1 MKSKFTKYLEI
12 FFAIAVGLLFL
23 VFFILQVT
31 NRDEFSPW
39 NNKVEIL
46 KEDACLLLEDGTE
59 VPIEEK
65 DGYFMYADARPGETL
80 TVVMRLPEID
90 RQNRVV
96 FVFSTEQD
104 VGISIDGVERIY
116 YNDEEYRLAGSYSAS
131 RFVMVP
137 VYEEDS
143 GHELRVTYK
152 TSVAL
157 YAGSMACPKYAR
169 EQDMLYWIFLRYAG
183 QITSAVI
190 LLAVGIIF
198 ILFSVVLRY
207 KRRDDKGIGYLGI
220 FSIIIAVWLLC
231 QSNMRVFYS
240 SYLSGVNLMAFY
252 MIIIIPIPILMF
264 FNNLM
269 KYRYQKHINL
279 MIVIT
284 ILNTIMCL
292 ALEFM
297 GIADTI
303 TTIPIAHVIITVCCV
318 ICLADFCRYMKSGD
332 IVEPFA
338 MILGMGC
345 FFSVVLIEE
354 INLLFFN
361 WFFVGKYIGY
371 GTLFFMI
378 CFGYAAF
385 RSSEE
390 QEREYRE
397 AVRANK
403 IKSDFL
409 GNMSHEIRTP
419 ISTILGMNEM
429 ILNESDNREIIGYAQ
444 NIRNAGNILLA
455 LVNDVLDFAKI
466 EAGKMEITPVR
477 YELRNM
483 LNDLM
488 QTIGTRAS
496 MKGLAIELDVEKT
509 TPNILYGDEIRIRQ
523 AVTNLLTNAV
533 KYTQKGGITLKVR
546 YVNVGEEEL
555 RLYISVSD
563 TGIGIRKEDQ
573 NRLFQSFVRLDEN
586 RNRSIEGTG
595 LGLAIT
601 SHIIRSMNGNIEL
614 ESEYGK
620 GTTFTISFL
629 QKIVDNSPVGDF
641 EDWYRYQ
648 VRRPRQYLEQ
658 YEAEDVQLLLVDDNV
673 MNLEVI
679 KGLLGKTGAVID
691 AVASGRE
698 CLELVKKKNYDLILM
713 DHMMP
718 DMDGIETF
726 QKIQESRPKGGWH
739 TPVIALT
746 ANAVS
751 GAREEYLRYGFADYI
766 AKPVEYKKLIE
777 TMKKFLPDKIKLRTE
792 VANTQILCED
802 YLERKEIHVQEALK
816 YTAGDFDQY
825 IHLLELFTMD
835 KDRSKQQ
842 ALTEAYE
849 QFNWKNYVTY
859 VHGVKN
865 CARMIGADDLADMA
879 YEHECKGR
887 EHDKKFLKQNFH
899 ILLDKWNHTEDIIHE
914 YLERNFNSENEKGSA
929 KPGLS
934 DEEWGEIRDKIAAYL
949 DVFKKKEALGLL
961 ESLDRYELDARQQQT
976 VEEAVKAVKSYDYE
990 RAIMLLR
997 QYELH

>member
-96 FVFSTEQD
+96 SVFSTEQD

-332 IVEPFA
+332 IV
-338 MILGMGC
+338 
-345 FFSVVLIEE
+345 
-354 INLLFFN
+354 
-361 WFFVGKYIGY
+361 
-371 GTLFFMI
+371 
-378 CFGYAAF
+378 
-385 RSSEE
+385 
-390 QEREYRE
+390 
-397 AVRANK
+397 
-403 IKSDFL
+403 
-409 GNMSHEIRTP
+409 
-419 ISTILGMNEM
+419 
-429 ILNESDNREIIGYAQ
+429 
-444 NIRNAGNILLA
+444 
-455 LVNDVLDFAKI
+455 
-466 EAGKMEITPVR
+466 
-477 YELRNM
+477 
-483 LNDLM
+483 
-488 QTIGTRAS
+488 
-496 MKGLAIELDVEKT
+496 
-509 TPNILYGDEIRIRQ
+509 
-523 AVTNLLTNAV
+523 
-533 KYTQKGGITLKVR
+533 
-546 YVNVGEEEL
+546 
-555 RLYISVSD
+555 
-563 TGIGIRKEDQ
+563 
-573 NRLFQSFVRLDEN
+573 
-586 RNRSIEGTG
+586 
-595 LGLAIT
+595 
-601 SHIIRSMNGNIEL
+601 
-614 ESEYGK
+614 
-620 GTTFTISFL
+620 
-629 QKIVDNSPVGDF
+629 
-641 EDWYRYQ
+641 
-648 VRRPRQYLEQ
+648 
-658 YEAEDVQLLLVDDNV
+658 
-673 MNLEVI
+673 
-679 KGLLGKTGAVID
+679 
-691 AVASGRE
+691 
-698 CLELVKKKNYDLILM
+698 
-713 DHMMP
+713 
-718 DMDGIETF
+718 
-726 QKIQESRPKGGWH
+726 
-739 TPVIALT
+739 
-746 ANAVS
+746 
-751 GAREEYLRYGFADYI
+751 
-766 AKPVEYKKLIE
+766 
-777 TMKKFLPDKIKLRTE
+777 
-792 VANTQILCED
+792 
-802 YLERKEIHVQEALK
+802 
-816 YTAGDFDQY
+816 
-825 IHLLELFTMD
+825 
-835 KDRSKQQ
+835 
-842 ALTEAYE
+842 
-849 QFNWKNYVTY
+849 
-859 VHGVKN
+859 
-865 CARMIGADDLADMA
+865 
-879 YEHECKGR
+879 
-887 EHDKKFLKQNFH
+887 
-899 ILLDKWNHTEDIIHE
+899 
-914 YLERNFNSENEKGSA
+914 
-929 KPGLS
+929 
-934 DEEWGEIRDKIAAYL
+934 
-949 DVFKKKEALGLL
+949 
-961 ESLDRYELDARQQQT
+961 
-976 VEEAVKAVKSYDYE
+976 
-990 RAIMLLR
+990 
-997 QYELH
+997 

>member
-12 FFAIAVGLLFL
+12 FFVIAVSLFFL
-23 VFFILQVT
+23 IFFVLQVT
-31 NRDEFSPW
+31 NRDEFSPL
-39 NNKVEIL
+39 NNKVVNLE
-46 KEDACLLLEDGTE
+46 EDASLILEDGT
-59 VPIEEK
+59 VIPIEGK
-65 DGYFMYADARPGETL
+65 DGYFMYADAKPGETL
-80 TVVMRLPEID
+80 TIVMQLPQID
-90 RQNRVV
+90 GQNRVISV
-96 FVFSTEQD
+96 FNTEQD
-104 VGISIDGVERIY
+104 IGIYIDGVERTY

-131 RFVMVP
+131 RFVMIP

-143 GHELRVTYK
+143 GHELKVTYK
-152 TSVAL
+152 TSIAL

-169 EQDMLYWIFLRYAG
+169 EQDMLYWVFLRYAG
-183 QITSAVI
+183 QIASAVLLLALGIVFI
-190 LLAVGIIF
+190 LLSII
-198 ILFSVVLRY
+198 LRY
-207 KRRDDKGIGYLGI
+207 KRRDDRGIGYLGI
-220 FSIIIAVWLLC
+220 FSIVIAVWLMC
-231 QSNMRVFYS
+231 QSNMRIFYS

-252 MIIIIPIPILMF
+252 MIIIVPIPILMF

-269 KYRYQKHINL
+269 KYRYQKHIDIL
-279 MIVIT
+279 ILIT
-284 ILNTIMCL
+284 VVNTVMCL
-292 ALEFM
+292 ILEFM

-303 TTIPIAHVIITVCCV
+303 TTIPIAHVIITICCIVCL
-318 ICLADFCRYMKSGD
+318 IDFCRYMKSGD
-332 IVEPFA
+332 LIEPFA
-338 MILGMGC
+338 MVLGMGC

-371 GTLFFMI
+371 GTLFFLV

-397 AVRANK
+397 VVRANRM
-403 IKSDFL
+403 KSDFL

-429 ILNESDNREIIGYAQ
+429 ILNESDDREIIGYAQ

-455 LVNDVLDFAKI
+455 LVNDVLDFTKI

-477 YELRNM
+477 YELRNV
-483 LNDLM
+483 LNDLI
-488 QTIGTRAS
+488 QAIGTRAS

-509 TPNILYGDEIRIRQ
+509 TPNVLYGDEIRIRQ
-523 AVTNLLTNAV
+523 AITNLLTNAV

-573 NRLFQSFVRLDEN
+573 NKLFQSFVRLDEN

-601 SHIIRSMNGNIEL
+601 SHIIKAMNGNIEL

-620 GTTFTISFL
+620 GTTFTISFI
-629 QKIVDNSPVGDF
+629 QKIVDHAPVGAF
-641 EDWYRYQ
+641 EDWYQYQ
-648 VRRPRQYLEQ
+648 IRRPRQYLEQ
-658 YEAEDVQLLLVDDNV
+658 YEAEGVQLLLVDDNV

-691 AVASGRE
+691 AVTSGRE

-726 QKIQESRPKGGWH
+726 QKIQELRPKGSGH

-751 GAREEYLRYGFADYI
+751 GAREEYLKHGFADYI

-777 TMKKFLPDKIKLRTE
+777 TMKKFLPDKIKLRSE
-792 VANTQILCED
+792 IANTQILCED
-802 YLERKEIHVQEALK
+802 YLERKGIHAQAALK

-825 IHLLELFTMD
+825 VHLLELFTMD
-835 KDRSKQQ
+835 KGRSKQQ

-859 VHGVKN
+859 VHGLKN
-865 CARMIGADDLADMA
+865 CARMIGADELADMA

-887 EHDKKFLKQNFH
+887 EHDKRFLKQNFH
-899 ILLDKWNHTEDIIHE
+899 ILMDTWNHTEDIIHE
-914 YLERNFNSENEKGSA
+914 YLERNLNSENETDSG

-961 ESLDRYELDARQQQT
+961 ESLDRYELNAQQCKT
-976 VEEAVKAVKSYDYE
+976 VEETVKAVKSYDYE

-997 QYELH
+997 QYELL